1 MKSRD
6 GELQIA
12 SCWVSIAMLLG
23 FGLASSPL
31 RVGAQTF
38 SSGSDG
44 SDLEFAPSGPPGT
57 VVVFDPSRFSGTQ
70 VSANIFNFT
79 TITIP
84 AGVTVRL
91 SGNKINGPV
100 YWLAQG
106 DVDIEGTVDLSGGN
120 GYDVTANPFLRVPSV
135 PGSGGYGG
143 GVGGDYPSAVQQAL
157 PGNGP
162 GGGTAGTRSAVGGQG
177 AFSGNQFLIPLV
189 GGSGGGGSLDTGLG
203 EGGGAGGGAL
213 LIASST
219 QIIAN

>member
-38 SSGSDG
+38 SSGSYG

-91 SGNKINGPV
+91 SGNKINGQSIG
-100 YWLAQG
+100 WLR
-106 DVDIEGTVDLSGGN
+106 ETWTLKE
-120 GYDVTANPFLRVPSV
+120 
-135 PGSGGYGG
+135 
-143 GVGGDYPSAVQQAL
+143 
-157 PGNGP
+157 
-162 GGGTAGTRSAVGGQG
+162 RS
-177 AFSGNQFLIPLV
+177 
-189 GGSGGGGSLDTGLG
+189 T
-203 EGGGAGGGAL
+203 
-213 LIASST
+213 
-219 QIIAN
+219 